1 MAITVEQG
9 IDPQRAQSLQELLAA
24 SERAFRQTGR
34 YWGIERLTHKESDP
48 LAYDSFHARLLS
60 MVITA
65 RETSKKISASPG
77 VREVGESVV
86 ALYTPEGDS
95 VVLST
100 GIVIHVHTMSRFI
113 KWMIEHGYEED
124 PGIRPGDV
132 FANNDPFVSDVH
144 PPDLM
149 TVIPLFCDGELIGWA
164 GSVCHE
170 IETGGV
176 VGGANMG
183 TTAERFGNGLTVTAE
198 KIGQNDTIHRDYWL
212 RAEYNLRTPIYWILD
227 QKAML
232 SACLEVRERVG
243 ELVAEYGVDYYKRAT
258 HELIEEARRAHLERM
273 RLMTVPGRYRVPAVS
288 AHLLQNKPGTSPLSK
303 DVMLHAPVEINI
315 DTDGHMRVS
324 LEGIGPQTWTPFN
337 CSLSA
342 SDGVLFVALT
352 QFMDYDGRVNDGAW
366 YGLEF
371 HIPSGSFANPDSHLV
386 SIGGIWSVIMPIFGA
401 WMRGMSRAFLARGF
415 KEEIHVGMV
424 TTPIFEGGGIDQYG
438 RRSGVQN
445 LECASE
451 GSGARGI
458 MDGIDNGYVGWNP
471 ESDMGNVEIWEQF
484 LPILY
489 LGRRITPDTFGWG
502 RFRGGTTMHSTY
514 LFRNTPMWLVLST
527 IHSDLV
533 FDNAGLCGGYPAPT
547 ARYFHTVVG
556 SNAIA
561 AGQRREP
568 LPHVEGDPRQPD
580 VARLLGG
587 RYELEQGFYHRP
599 RREGDVLQFFYNTGG
614 GYGDPLERDPALV
627 CGDLDEERV
636 SLQMA
641 AAVFGVIAH
650 LDAEADRHVVDEEAT
665 RREREAIRRRRLE
678 RAEPARAWWQRERQR
693 IIAGEL
699 AAMVRD
705 CYAGSFAMSSSWRAE
720 FIEFWELD
728 PDFRFDGQSEG

>member
-1 MAITVEQG
+1 MAITVPGDRTAAEGRTLRERLQASEQAFRETRRYAG
-9 IDPQRAQSLQELLAA
+9 IDE
-24 SERAFRQTGR
+24 
-34 YWGIERLTHKESDP
+34 LTHKNADP

-60 MVITA
+60 MVISA
-65 RETSKKISASPG
+65 RETSKRISASPG

-95 VVLST
+95 IVLST

-124 PGIRPGDV
+124 PGIRPGDI

-149 TVIPLFCDGELIGWA
+149 TVIPLFHGEELIGWA
-164 GSVCHE
+164 GAVCHE

-198 KIGQNDTIHRDYWL
+198 KIGQDDTINRDYWL

-227 QKAML
+227 QKAMV

-243 ELVAEYGVDYYKRAT
+243 QLVEEYGVDYYRTAT
-258 HELIEEARRAHLERM
+258 HELIEEARAAHLERM
-273 RLMTVPGRYRVPAVS
+273 RIMTVPGRYRVPAVS
-288 AHLLQNKPGTSPLSK
+288 AHLLEGKPGTSPLSH
-303 DVMLHAPVEINI
+303 DVLLNAPLEIDI
-315 DTDGHMRVS
+315 APDGHMRVS
-324 LEGIGPQTWTPFN
+324 LDGIGPQTWTPFN
-337 CSLSA
+337 CALSA

-366 YGLEF
+366 YALDF
-371 HIPSGSFANPDSHLV
+371 DIPEGSFANPDSHLV
-386 SIGGIWSVIMPIFGA
+386 SIGGIWSVIMPVFGA
-401 WMRGMSRAFLARGF
+401 WMRAMSRAFLARGF

-424 TTPIFEGGGIDQYG
+424 TTPIFEGGGINQYG
-438 RRSGVQN
+438 QRSGVQN

-489 LGRRITPDTFGWG
+489 LGRRVTRDTFGWG
-502 RFRGGTTMHSTY
+502 RYRGGTTMDSIY

-547 ARYFHTVVG
+547 ARYFNTVVG
-556 SNAIA
+556 SDVIE
-561 AGQRREP
+561 AGQARRA
-568 LPHVEGDPRQPD
+568 LPHVEGDPADPD
-580 VARLLGG
+580 VARLLNG
-587 RYELEQGFYHRP
+587 RHEVEKGFYHQP
-599 RREGDVLQFFYNTGG
+599 RTEGDVFQFFYNTGG
-614 GYGDPLERDPALV
+614 GYGDPLERDVELV
-627 CGDLDEERV
+627 RSDLDEERLSV
-636 SLQMA
+636 PMA
-641 AAVFGVIAH
+641 RAVHGVVAA
-650 LDAEADRHVVDEEAT
+650 LDEESDRHVVDVDAT
-665 RREREAIRRRRLE
+665 HTEREAIRRRRLE
-678 RAEPARAWWQRERQR
+678 RAVPASEWWARERER
-693 IIAGEL
+693 VARRDL
-699 AAMVRD
+699 APLVRD
-705 CYAGSFAMSSSWRAE
+705 CYAGSFGMSESWRRE
-720 FIEFWELD
+720 FVEFWELD
-728 PDFRFDGQSEG
+728 ADFAF

>member
-1 MAITVEQG
+1 MATLPNTQAHRPTLPSLKELLRSSADAFRRTGHYCG
-9 IDPQRAQSLQELLAA
+9 ID
-24 SERAFRQTGR
+24 
-34 YWGIERLTHKESDP
+34 RLTCKERDP

-60 MVITA
+60 MVINA

-95 VVLST
+95 IVLST

-113 KWMIEHGYEED
+113 KWMIEHDYEND
-124 PGIRPGDV
+124 PGIAPGDV

-149 TVIPLFCDGELIGWA
+149 TVIPLFRDDELIGWA

-198 KIGQNDTIHRDYWL
+198 KIGQDDSIERDYWL

-227 QKAML
+227 QKAMH
-232 SACLEVRERVG
+232 SACLEVRHRVE
-243 ELVAEYGVDYYKRAT
+243 ELIDEYGVEYYKMAT
-258 HELIEEARRAHLERM
+258 HELIEESRRAHLERM
-273 RLMTVPGRYRVPAVS
+273 RIMTVPGRYRVPAVS
-288 AHLLQNKPGTSPLSK
+288 AHLLEGKPGTSPLCR
-303 DVMLHAPVEINI
+303 DVILNAPLEIEI
-315 DTDGHMRVS
+315 FTDGRMRVS
-324 LEGIGPQTWTPFN
+324 LEGVGPQTWTPFN

-366 YGLEF
+366 YAIEF
-371 HIPSGSFANPDSHLV
+371 DIPSGSFANPDSHLV

-401 WMRGMSRAFLARGF
+401 WMRAMSRAFLARGF

-502 RFRGGTTMHSTY
+502 RYRGGTTMHSTY
-514 LFRNTPMWLVLST
+514 LFRHTPMWLVLST

-547 ARYFHTVVG
+547 ARYFHTIVG
-556 SNAIA
+556 SNALA
-561 AGQRREP
+561 AGQAQRP
-568 LPHVEGDPRQPD
+568 LPHLEGDPSHPD
-580 VARLLGG
+580 VAKLLEGS
-587 RYELEQGFYHRP
+587 YELERGFYHRP

-614 GYGDPLERDPALV
+614 GYGDPLERDPAMV
-627 CGDLDEERV
+627 CSDLDERRC
-636 SLQMA
+636 SLRMA
-641 AAVFGVIAH
+641 HDIHGVVAR
-650 LDAEADRHVVDEEAT
+650 LDARRDRHLIDEEAT
-665 RREREAIRRRRLE
+665 RRAREEIRRRRLE
-678 RAEPARAWWQRERQR
+678 RAVPASEWWEAERERVR
-693 IIAGEL
+693 AGRL
-699 AAMVRD
+699 APLVLD
-705 CYAGSFAMSSSWRAE
+705 CYRASFAMSPSWRAQ
-720 FIEFWELD
+720 FLEFWQLD
-728 PDFRFDGQSEG
+728 EDFGL